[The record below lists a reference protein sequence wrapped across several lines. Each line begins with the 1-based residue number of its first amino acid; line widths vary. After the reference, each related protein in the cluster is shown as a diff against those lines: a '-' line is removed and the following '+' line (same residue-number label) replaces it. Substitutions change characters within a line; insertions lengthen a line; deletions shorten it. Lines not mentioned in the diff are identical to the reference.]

1 MMKGGSYNGWAVVEH
16 ARELTMRNEAFVLGT
31 VVWRQ
36 SPTSGKE
43 GYQIVVHADGS
54 TFGWIG
60 GACAQPILVREALA
74 ALADNKSKLLFIGGD
89 DLAAEARE
97 GMISVPMTC
106 QSNGALQLHI
116 QPMIPDPT
124 VVVVGRSPMAQ
135 TLNDLVAALG
145 WNAVLA
151 EGAFPGDVP
160 KGAAVVIA
168 TQGDG
173 DEDLLLAALD
183 AEPSYVG
190 LVASS
195 RRGDA
200 VRAYL
205 RDAGAPE
212 DVVAAIRAPVGID
225 LGQTSHTEM
234 AVSILA
240 DLVAARARG
249 ELVPSGGATP
259 VAMPATAIDPVCGM
273 EVTADESGRPY
284 EYEGTTYYFC
294 CPACRKSFSTNP
306 EEYLRSVDADQE

>member
-1 MMKGGSYNGWAVVEH
+1 VLDH
-16 ARELTMRNEAFVLGT
+16 ARELTERNEAFVLGT

-36 SPTSGKE
+36 APSSGKE

-60 GACAQPILVREALA
+60 GACAHPILVREALA
-74 ALADNKSKLLFIGGD
+74 ALADGKSKLLFIGGD
-89 DLAAEARE
+89 DIEAEARE
-97 GMISVPMTC
+97 GMISAPMTC

-124 VVVVGRSPMAQ
+124 VVVMGRSPMAH
-135 TLNDLVAALG
+135 TLSDLITALG

-151 EGAFPGDVP
+151 EGTFPSGVP

-173 DEDLLLAALD
+173 DEDLLLAALE

-190 LVASS
+190 LVASA

-205 RDAGAPE
+205 RDSGVPE
-212 DVVAAIRAPVGID
+212 ETAAALRAPVGID
-225 LGQTSHTEM
+225 LGNTTHTEM

-249 ELVPSGGATP
+249 ELAPAGSTEPA
-259 VAMPATAIDPVCGM
+259 ALPATAVDPVCGM
-273 EVTADESGRPY
+273 EVTADESGRPF
-284 EYEGTTYYFC
+284 EFEGTTYYFC
-294 CPACRKSFSTNP
+294 CPACRKTFSANP
-306 EEYLRSVDADQE
+306 EEYLRSVDADQK

>member
-1 MMKGGSYNGWAVVEH
+1 MMNGGSYDGWAVLDH
-16 ARELTMRNEAFVLGT
+16 ARELTLRNEAFVLAT

-36 SPTSGKE
+36 SPSSGKE
-43 GYQIVVHADGS
+43 GSQVVVHADGS

-74 ALADNKSKLLFIGGD
+74 ALADGKSKLLFIGGD
-89 DLAAEARE
+89 DLAAEALE
-97 GMISVPMTC
+97 GMVSVPMSC
-106 QSNGALQLHI
+106 QSNGALQLHV

-124 VVVVGRSPMAQ
+124 VVIVGRSPMAH
-135 TLNDLVAALG
+135 TLNDLVVALG

-151 EGAFPGDVP
+151 DGAFPGDVP
-160 KGAAVVIA
+160 KGTAVIIA

-173 DEDLLLAALD
+173 DEDLLAAALD
-183 AEPSYVG
+183 AEPAYVG
-190 LVASS
+190 LVASA

-205 RDAGAPE
+205 RDQGVPE
-212 DVVAAIRAPVGID
+212 DMVAAIRAPVGID
-225 LGQTSHTEM
+225 LGNTTHTEM

-240 DLVAARARG
+240 DMVAARARG
-249 ELVPSGGATP
+249 ELVPAGGGEAEVMPVTAT
-259 VAMPATAIDPVCGM
+259 DPVCGM
-273 EVTADESGRPY
+273 EVMADESGRPY

-294 CPACRKSFSTNP
+294 CPACRKAFSTNP